1 MATPE
6 ASRRIVIVGGGFA
19 GADLARALPRRL
31 PSGWE
36 VVLFTR
42 ENHFVFTPLL
52 AEVVGAAIDPL
63 HVVWP
68 VREMAREVACRTS
81 PVLELDVEGNE
92 VVCEGPDGERLRTR
106 YDHLV
111 IACGLDVN
119 LGMIPGMADHGWAL
133 KTLGDAIA
141 LRNHIVQ
148 QLERAEAEPDP
159 ERRAEFLSFAVVGG
173 GFTGVEIAGSI
184 MDLLLAS
191 CRFYRRFSREDLRV
205 SIVDGGDRLLG
216 PMPEA
221 LSAYARREL
230 ERQGVQVCTQAKV
243 QAVRADGI
251 QLGDGTLV
259 GAATTISAVGNAVQ
273 PLLAETTLP
282 IERGRLTVEGTM
294 RVRGHE
300 NVWALGDCAAV
311 PNAHD
316 GSISPTLGQFAAR
329 QASLLARNLVAV
341 IGGGEPSPFH
351 YRPEG
356 MFAAIGHSK
365 AVGNPFGVQVSGLLA
380 YLMWRGIYW
389 TKMPTL
395 ARKLQIAF
403 DWFWDFFF
411 PRDIVEISTLRTP
424 ARPPSTS
431 NHPGD
436 RS

>member
-1 MATPE
+1 
-6 ASRRIVIVGGGFA
+6 
-19 GADLARALPRRL
+19 
-31 PSGWE
+31 

-81 PVLELDVEGNE
+81 PVLELDVEASE
-92 VVCEGPDGERLRTR
+92 VICEGPDGERLRTR
-106 YDHLV
+106 YDQLV

-119 LGMIPGMADHGWAL
+119 LAMISGMADHGWAL

-159 ERRAEFLSFAVVGG
+159 KRRAEFLSFAVVGG

-184 MDLLLAS
+184 MDLLRAS
-191 CRFYRRFSREDLRV
+191 CRFYQRFSREDLRV

-230 ERQGVQVCTQAKV
+230 ERQGVHVCTQAKV
-243 QAVRADGI
+243 QAVRDDGI
-251 QLGDGTLV
+251 LLGDGTLV

-341 IGGGEPSPFH
+341 IGGGEPRPFH

-365 AVGNPFGVQVSGLLA
+365 AVGNPFGVQVSGLPA

-389 TKMPTL
+389 IKMPTL

-424 ARPPSTS
+424 ARPASTGIDPR
-431 NHPGD
+431 H